1 MSHKVRDTLM
11 KVMTKLHTGGGA
23 DGGRRKQV
31 KYLLPSD
38 RRFRSSVGRK
48 TFENCLTPWSNK
60 VLSFSFFSKKIISAA
75 FSREYPIVQKDQTGS
90 SFFGCC
96 IDQLLDGEYKVL
108 DI

>member
-23 DGGRRKQV
+23 DGGRQKQV

-60 VLSFSFFSKKIISAA
+60 VLSFSFFPKKL
-75 FSREYPIVQKDQTGS
+75 Y
-90 SFFGCC
+90 
-96 IDQLLDGEYKVL
+96 QLLFRGNILSYKEIRRDHRFLGAV
-108 DI
+108 

>member
-1 MSHKVRDTLM
+1 M

-38 RRFRSSVGRK
+38 RRFRFSVGRK

-60 VLSFSFFSKKIISAA
+60 VLSVF
-75 FSREYPIVQKDQTGS
+75 P
-90 SFFGCC
+90 
-96 IDQLLDGEYKVL
+96 
-108 DI
+108 

>member
-60 VLSFSFFSKKIISAA
+60 VLSFSLFPKKS
-75 FSREYPIVQKDQTGS
+75 Y
-90 SFFGCC
+90 
-96 IDQLLDGEYKVL
+96 QLLFRGNTLSYKEIRRDHRFLGAV
-108 DI
+108 

>member
-11 KVMTKLHTGGGA
+11 KVMTKLHTGVGA

-60 VLSFSFFSKKIISAA
+60 VLSFSFFQKNHISCFFEGIPYRTKRSDGIIG
-75 FSREYPIVQKDQTGS
+75 FE
-90 SFFGCC
+90 CC
-96 IDQLLDGEYKVL
+96 IDQLLDGGYKVL